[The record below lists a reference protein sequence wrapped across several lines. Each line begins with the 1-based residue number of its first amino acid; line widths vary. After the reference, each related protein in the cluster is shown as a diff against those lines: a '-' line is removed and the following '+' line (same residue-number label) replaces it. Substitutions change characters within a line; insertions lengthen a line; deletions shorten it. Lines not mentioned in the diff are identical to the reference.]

1 MPKNI
6 NLTKVP
12 HARKIENFWGC
23 MAQKVYEERWDAKTE
38 DKLIRRIQ
46 SEMKEFDKKNCEE
59 PFKGG

>member
-23 MAQKVYEERWDAKTE
+23 MAQKVYEVGRETKTE
-38 DKLIRRIQ
+38 ERLFAAFNLRL
-46 SEMKEFDKKNCEE
+46 KNLFGK
-59 PFKGG
+59 PFRVR